1 MPVPLSEFL
10 KQFLLEDRLQR
21 FEEVARQRT
30 RHLTIVLENIF
41 HAHNASACLRTCD
54 CFGIQDVHIV
64 EDRNRF
70 EPNKDIALGAS
81 QWLTIHRYQ
90 QVEATESLP
99 DADAAVDADTMPAAA
114 ASRPHTSASP
124 SATRCCI
131 QTLQQQGYHVLATS
145 PRQHSVP
152 LQEIDVTRPTALIF
166 GAEQV
171 GVSDEAIALADQL
184 VHIPMYGF
192 TESFNIS
199 VSAALCLQH
208 LTTRLRQTQVSWQLS
223 EQAHDEILDEWVRNS
238 LGSKLTPL
246 LRRYEQDHQN

>member
-1 MPVPLSEFL
+1 MPTSRSEFL

-21 FEEVARQRT
+21 FEQVARERT

-54 CFGIQDVHIV
+54 CFGVQDVHII

-81 QWLTIHRYQ
+81 QWLTIHRYWG
-90 QVEATESLP
+90 EDGASRLP
-99 DADAAVDADTMPAAA
+99 AEGRAAVADPDVSTTGDGRA
-114 ASRPHTSASP
+114 
-124 SATRCCI
+124 ATRNCI
-131 QTLQQQGYHVLATS
+131 VALQQQGYQVLATS

-152 LQEIDVTRPTALIF
+152 LQDVDISRPTALIF

-171 GVSDEAIALADQL
+171 GVSDQAIKLADQL
-184 VHIPMYGF
+184 VHIPMHGF

-199 VSAALCLQH
+199 VSAALCLHQ
-208 LTTRLRQTQVSWQLS
+208 LTTQMRQSAVHWQLS
-223 EQAHDEILDEWVRNS
+223 EQARADIIDEWVRKS
-238 LGSKLTPL
+238 LGSRLAPL
-246 LRRYEQDHQN
+246 LRRFEQDQQS